1 MLKLCK
7 LTRDTWRGSLMSCW
21 SLQLWITIKFTH
33 QVYFLAIFLVGNCSR
48 LIMNDLDTSL
58 INRAETA
65 FERCGLVHW
74 SYSNPISLFFDI
86 QMAVL
91 VFQSWK
97 KKFATFLLT
106 FCGRLIR
113 KRALRTSVS
122 RYNNFLDSDLSY
134 KSSK

>member
-7 LTRDTWRGSLMSCW
+7 LTGDTWRGSLISCW

-74 SYSNPISLFFDI
+74 SYSNPISLFSDI

-91 VFQSWK
+91 VCQSWK

-106 FCGRLIR
+106 FCGRSIG
-113 KRALRTSVS
+113 KRARFTMATATGVS
-122 RYNNFLDSDLSY
+122 L
-134 KSSK
+134 KSSVTRNDYF